1 MQIKVHVFHH
11 KEKKIEEL
19 TCWVEIM
26 LEEVEQ
32 GEVDG

>member
-1 MQIKVHVFHH
+1 MHGFSHN
-11 KEKKIEEL
+11 EKHIEEL
-19 TCWVEIM
+19 TCWVEVV